1 MSSHEYLVEV
11 LYPQPVYKSY
21 HYLSKSPLQPGQR
34 VLVRIRSSRTVGLV
48 YKCEVLALDKLS
60 PNIKYKEIEE
70 VLEDYP
76 IYPES
81 LFPFLQS
88 VANYYLTPLSLV
100 LKAAL
105 PSGLFKV
112 PTKRLSLT
120 SYGRSLVL
128 QREDL
133 ASLRVLLDKELSLRE
148 ILKRASLSRNEIKKL
163 ESQGILNIKTELP
176 ASRFSK
182 ERVVRVRKR
191 EGLPPELKELFEET
205 EELPYSLLVK
215 KLTSRKIKGFI
226 KQGYLEVYEIPK
238 LRKINLM
245 AEDIVSH
252 ALTPLQERV
261 AEGIWE
267 RVQSFTFQP
276 ILLYGI
282 TGSGKTLVYLE
293 LIKRVL
299 AEGKN
304 VLVLLPEIV
313 LTSYMERQILR
324 RFEGEVAVLHSAL
337 SPSQRLAEWM
347 RVLRGEARV
356 VVGTRSAVFA
366 PVDNLGLI
374 IVDEEHDPS
383 YKEENFAPRYQAR
396 DVALMRGSLYGIPV
410 LLGSGT
416 PSVKS
421 FYFAKKGKYHY
432 FELLERPKTILPEVQ
447 LVENRSFSLFTKEAL
462 AEIEKTLEA
471 SKSVFVFL
479 NRRGYAPLVRCED
492 CNSVFT
498 CPNCELPLTYH
509 LDDRALKCHHCFFEI
524 SSRILCPNCGSCY
537 VKYLR
542 AGTERVEEELKR
554 LFPTFDIVR
563 FDRDSAGSEK
573 RLNELLERLYSPHPK
588 IIVSTQMGVHGHN
601 FPRVSLVVVLRAEE
615 GLLIPTYNSAERAF
629 QLIMQAL
636 GRAGRRDE
644 RGKVLLQSAFPEHYV
659 VRYALAQDYKGFFEE
674 EIRRRRDFVYP
685 PFVRLAVLKL
695 SCVKEEKVVEVGE
708 ALWREL
714 EKVRKERGLNCVVYP
729 PAPAPLR
736 KLRGLYRWH
745 ILIKSSRHEYL
756 RELLSSG
763 VFLSP
768 RASFGSSDLSPRALA
783 RGLFV
788 KNYGIKVELDLD
800 PEDLM

>member
-11 LYPQPVYKSY
+11 LYPQPVAKSY
-21 HYLSKSPLQPGQR
+21 HYLSKNPLQPGQR
-34 VLVRIRSSRTVGLV
+34 VLVRIRGSLTVGLV
-48 YKCEVLALDKLS
+48 YRCEVLTLDKLD

-81 LFPFLQS
+81 LFPFLES

-105 PSGLFKV
+105 PSGLFKI

-120 SYGRSLVL
+120 PYGRSLVL

-148 ILKRASLSRNEIKKL
+148 FLRRTSLSRNEIKKF

-182 ERVVRVRKR
+182 ERIVRVRKR
-191 EGLPPELKELFEET
+191 EELPPELKGLFEET
-205 EELPYSLLVK
+205 DELPYSLLAK
-215 KLTSRKIKGFI
+215 KLPSRKLKDLIK
-226 KQGYLEVYEIPK
+226 KGYLEVYEIPK

-267 RVQSFTFQP
+267 KVRSFTFQP
-276 ILLYGI
+276 ILLYGV

-356 VVGTRSAVFA
+356 VIGTRSAVFA
-366 PVDNLGLI
+366 PVENLGLI

-396 DVALMRGSLYGIPV
+396 DLALMRGFLYGIPV

-432 FELLERPKTILPEVQ
+432 FELLERPKTLPPEVK

-462 AEIEKTLEA
+462 HEIEKALQAER
-471 SKSVFVFL
+471 SVFVFL

-498 CPNCELPLTYH
+498 CPNCDLPLTYH

-524 SSRILCPNCGSCY
+524 SSRILCPNCGSGY

-542 AGTERVEEELKR
+542 AGTERVEEELKKH
-554 LFPTFDIVR
+554 FPTFDIVR
-563 FDRDSAGSEK
+563 FDRDTAGSEK

-601 FPRVSLVVVLRAEE
+601 FPRVSLVVVLKAEE

-636 GRAGRRDE
+636 GRAGRKDE

-659 VRYALAQDYKGFFEE
+659 IRYAVAQDYKGFFEE

-685 PFVRLAVLKL
+685 PFVRLAVLRL
-695 SCVKEEKVVEVGE
+695 SGVKEEKVVEVGE
-708 ALWREL
+708 VLWREL
-714 EKVRKERGLNCVVYP
+714 EKVRKERGLNCLVYP

-736 KLRGLYRWH
+736 KLRGLYRWY

-763 VFLSP
+763 VL
-768 RASFGSSDLSPRALA
+768 G
-783 RGLFV
+783 

-800 PEDLM
+800 PEFLM

>member
-1 MSSHEYLVEV
+1 MSSHEYLVKV
-11 LYPQPVYKSY
+11 IYPQPVSKVYA
-21 HYLSKSPLQPGQR
+21 YLSKSALQPGQR
-34 VLVRIRSSRTVGLV
+34 VLVRIRGSFTVGLV
-48 YKCEVLALDKLS
+48 YKCEVLTLDKLS

-81 LFPFLQS
+81 LFPFLES
-88 VANYYLTPLSLV
+88 VASYYLTPLSLV

-120 SYGRSLVL
+120 PYGRSLVL

-148 ILKRASLSRNEIKKL
+148 FLRRTSLSRNEIKKL
-163 ESQGILNIKTELP
+163 ESQGILNIKIELP

-182 ERVVRVRKR
+182 ERIVRVRKR
-191 EGLPPELKELFEET
+191 EELPPELKELFEET
-205 EELPYSLLVK
+205 DELPYSLLVK
-215 KLTSRKIKGFI
+215 KLTSRKIKGFV

-245 AEDIVSH
+245 AEDIANH

-261 AEGIWE
+261 VEGIWE
-267 RVQSFTFQP
+267 KVKSFTFQP
-276 ILLYGI
+276 ILLYGV

-299 AEGKN
+299 AEGKS

-337 SPSQRLAEWM
+337 PPSQRLAEWM
-347 RVLRGEARV
+347 RILRGEARV
-356 VVGTRSAVFA
+356 VLGTRSAVFA
-366 PVDNLGLI
+366 PLENLGLI

-432 FELLERPKTILPEVQ
+432 FELLERPKTLPPEVK
-447 LVENRSFSLFTKEAL
+447 LVENRSFTLFTKEAL

-524 SSRILCPNCGSCY
+524 SSRILCPNCGSGY

-554 LFPTFDIVR
+554 HFPIFDIVR
-563 FDRDSAGSEK
+563 FDRDTAGSEK
-573 RLNELLERLYSPHPK
+573 RLKELLERLYSPHSINPDGG
-588 IIVSTQMGVHGHN
+588 S
-601 FPRVSLVVVLRAEE
+601 RA
-615 GLLIPTYNSAERAF
+615 
-629 QLIMQAL
+629 
-636 GRAGRRDE
+636 
-644 RGKVLLQSAFPEHYV
+644 
-659 VRYALAQDYKGFFEE
+659 
-674 EIRRRRDFVYP
+674 
-685 PFVRLAVLKL
+685 
-695 SCVKEEKVVEVGE
+695 
-708 ALWREL
+708 
-714 EKVRKERGLNCVVYP
+714 
-729 PAPAPLR
+729 
-736 KLRGLYRWH
+736 
-745 ILIKSSRHEYL
+745 
-756 RELLSSG
+756 
-763 VFLSP
+763 
-768 RASFGSSDLSPRALA
+768 
-783 RGLFV
+783 
-788 KNYGIKVELDLD
+788 
-800 PEDLM
+800 

>member
-337 SPSQRLAEWM
+337 PPSQRLAEWM
-347 RVLRGEARV
+347 KILRGEARV

-524 SSRILCPNCGSCY
+524 SSRILCPNCGSGY

-636 GRAGRRDE
+636 GRAGRKDE
-644 RGKVLLQSAFPEHYV
+644 RGTVLLQTAFPEHYV
-659 VRYALAQDYKGFFEE
+659 IRYALAQDYKGFFEE

-708 ALWREL
+708 ALWKEL

-745 ILIKSSRHEYL
+745 ILIKISRHEYL

-763 VFLSP
+763 V
-768 RASFGSSDLSPRALA
+768 LA
-783 RGLFV
+783 

>member
-11 LYPQPVYKSY
+11 LYPQPVSKSY

-48 YKCEVLALDKLS
+48 YKCEVLAHEKLS

-182 ERVVRVRKR
+182 ERIVRVRKR

-205 EELPYSLLVK
+205 EELPYILLVK

-245 AEDIVSH
+245 AEDIVRH

-337 SPSQRLAEWM
+337 PPSQRLAEWM
-347 RVLRGEARV
+347 KILRGEARV

-366 PVDNLGLI
+366 PVENLGLI

-462 AEIEKTLEA
+462 HEIEKALQA

-554 LFPTFDIVR
+554 LFPTLDIVR

-636 GRAGRRDE
+636 EEGM
-644 RGKVLLQSAFPEHYV
+644 RGARFFCRVPFQSTM
-659 VRYALAQDYKGFFEE
+659 
-674 EIRRRRDFVYP
+674 
-685 PFVRLAVLKL
+685 
-695 SCVKEEKVVEVGE
+695 
-708 ALWREL
+708 W
-714 EKVRKERGLNCVVYP
+714 
-729 PAPAPLR
+729 
-736 KLRGLYRWH
+736 
-745 ILIKSSRHEYL
+745 
-756 RELLSSG
+756 
-763 VFLSP
+763 
-768 RASFGSSDLSPRALA
+768 
-783 RGLFV
+783 
-788 KNYGIKVELDLD
+788 
-800 PEDLM
+800 

>member
-11 LYPQPVYKSY
+11 LYPQPVAKSY
-21 HYLSKSPLQPGQR
+21 HYLSKSSLQPGQR
-34 VLVRIRSSRTVGLV
+34 VLVRIRGSLTVGLV
-48 YKCEVLALDKLS
+48 YKCEVLTLDKLS

-81 LFPFLQS
+81 LFPFLER

-112 PTKRLSLT
+112 PTKRLCLT
-120 SYGRSLVL
+120 PYGRSLVL

-133 ASLRVLLDKELSLRE
+133 AILRILLDKELSLRE
-148 ILKRASLSRNEIKKL
+148 FLRRASLSRNEIKKL
-163 ESQGILNIKTELP
+163 ESQGILNIKTKLS

-182 ERVVRVRKR
+182 ERIVRVRKR
-191 EGLPPELKELFEET
+191 EELPPELKELFEET
-205 EELPYSLLVK
+205 DELPYNLLVK
-215 KLTSRKIKGFI
+215 KLNARKIKGFV
-226 KQGYLEVYEIPK
+226 KEGYLEIYEIPR

-252 ALTPLQERV
+252 ALTPLQQRV

-267 RVQSFTFQP
+267 KVQSFTFQP

-337 SPSQRLAEWM
+337 PPSQRLAEWM
-347 RVLRGEARV
+347 RILRGEARV
-356 VVGTRSAVFA
+356 VIGTRSAVFA
-366 PVDNLGLI
+366 PVENLGLI

-432 FELLERPKTILPEVQ
+432 FELLERPKTLPPEVK

-462 AEIEKTLEA
+462 AQIEKTLFA
-471 SKSVFVFL
+471 GKSVFVFL

-492 CNSVFT
+492 CHYVFT

-509 LDDRALKCHHCFFEI
+509 LGDKALKCHHCFFEI
-524 SSRILCPNCGSCY
+524 SSGILCSHCGSGY
-537 VKYLR
+537 IKYLR

-554 LFPTFDIVR
+554 HFPTFDIVR

-573 RLNELLERLYSPHPK
+573 RLNELIGRLYSPHPK

-615 GLLIPTYNSAERAF
+615 GLLIPTYKSTERAF

-636 GRAGRRDE
+636 GRAGRKDE
-644 RGKVLLQSAFPEHYV
+644 RGTVLLQTAFPEHYV
-659 VRYALAQDYKGFFEE
+659 IKYALAQDYKGFFEE
-674 EIRRRRDFVYP
+674 EIRRRKDFVYP

-695 SCVKEEKVVEVGE
+695 SGVKEEKVVEVGE
-708 ALWREL
+708 VLWREL
-714 EKVRKERGLNCVVYP
+714 EKVRKERGLNCLVYP

-763 VFLSP
+763 VLLSP
-768 RASFGSSDLSPRALA
+768 RASA
-783 RGLFV
+783 RGLPF
-788 KNYGIKVELDLD
+788 KIHGIKVELDLD

>member
-11 LYPQPVYKSY
+11 IYPQPVSKAY

-34 VLVRIRSSRTVGLV
+34 VLVRIRGSLTVGLV
-48 YKCEVLALDKLS
+48 YKCEVFTLDKLS

-81 LFPFLQS
+81 LFPFLES
-88 VANYYLTPLSLV
+88 VASYYLTPLSLV
-100 LKAAL
+100 IKAAL

-120 SYGRSLVL
+120 PYGRNLVL

-133 ASLRVLLDKELSLRE
+133 ASLKILLDKGLSLRE
-148 ILKRASLSRNEIKKL
+148 FLKRTSLSRNEIKKF
-163 ESQGILNIKTELP
+163 ESQGILNIKTEIP

-182 ERVVRVRKR
+182 ERIVRVRKR
-191 EGLPPELKELFEET
+191 EGLTAELKEFFEET
-205 EELPYSLLVK
+205 DELPYSLLVK
-215 KLTSRKIKGFI
+215 KLTSRKLKGLI

-245 AEDIVSH
+245 AEDIANH

-261 AEGIWE
+261 VEGIWE
-267 RVQSFTFQP
+267 KVQSFTFQP
-276 ILLYGI
+276 ILLYGV

-299 AEGKN
+299 AEGKK

-337 SPSQRLAEWM
+337 PPSQRLAEWM
-347 RVLRGEARV
+347 RILRGEARV
-356 VVGTRSAVFA
+356 VIGTRSAVFA
-366 PVDNLGLI
+366 PVENLGLI

-416 PSVKS
+416 PSIKS

-432 FELLERPKTILPEVQ
+432 FELLERPKTLLPEVQ
-447 LVENRSFSLFTKEAL
+447 LVENRSFSLFAKEAL
-462 AEIEKTLEA
+462 AEIERTLKAE
-471 SKSVFVFL
+471 KSVFVFL

-492 CNSVFT
+492 CHYVFT
-498 CPNCELPLTYH
+498 CPNCDLPLTYH

-524 SSRILCPNCGSCY
+524 SSGILCPHCGSGY
-537 VKYLR
+537 IKYLR

-554 LFPTFDIVR
+554 HFPTFDIVR

-601 FPRVSLVVVLRAEE
+601 FPRVSLVVVLRGEE
-615 GLLIPTYNSAERAF
+615 GLLIPTYKSAERAF

-636 GRAGRRDE
+636 GRAGRKDE
-644 RGKVLLQSAFPEHYV
+644 RGKVLLQTGFPEHYV
-659 VRYALAQDYKGFFEE
+659 IRYALALDYKGFFEE
-674 EIRRRRDFVYP
+674 EIKRRKDFVYP

-695 SCVKEEKVVEVGE
+695 SGVKEEKVVEVGE
-708 ALWREL
+708 ALWKEL
-714 EKVRKERGLNCVVYP
+714 EKVRKERGLNCLVYP

-763 VFLSP
+763 VLLSS
-768 RASFGSSDLSPRALA
+768 RASA
-783 RGLFV
+783 RGLLG

>member
-1 MSSHEYLVEV
+1 MNSHEYLVEV
-11 LYPQPVYKSY
+11 IYPQPVSKAY
-21 HYLSKSPLQPGQR
+21 HYLSKSLVKPGQR
-34 VLVRIRSSRTVGLV
+34 VLVRIRGSLTVGLV
-48 YKCEVLALDKLS
+48 YRCEPLSERRLAS
-60 PNIKYKEIEE
+60 NIKYKEIEE

-81 LFPFLQS
+81 LFPLLES
-88 VANYYLTPLSLV
+88 VASYYLTPLSLV

-120 SYGRSLVL
+120 PYGRHLVL
-128 QREDL
+128 QRENL
-133 ASLRVLLDKELSLRE
+133 ASLRILLDKDLSLRE
-148 ILKRASLSRNEIKKL
+148 FLKGTNLSRDEIRRL
-163 ESQGILNIKTELP
+163 EAQGILNIKIELP
-176 ASRFSK
+176 SSRFSR
-182 ERVVRVRKR
+182 ERVVRILKR
-191 EGLPPELKELFEET
+191 EELPPELKDLFEET
-205 EELPYSLLVK
+205 DELPYSVLLK
-215 KLTSRKIKGFI
+215 KLKSRKIRGLVEK
-226 KQGYLEVYEIPK
+226 GYLEIYEIPR
-238 LRKINLM
+238 LRKINLTT
-245 AEDIVSH
+245 EDIANY

-261 AEGIWE
+261 TEGIWE
-267 RVQSFTFQP
+267 KVKSFTFQP

-304 VLVLLPEIV
+304 VLVLLPEII

-337 SPSQRLAEWM
+337 PPGQRLAEWM
-347 RVLRGEARV
+347 RILRGEARV
-356 VVGTRSAVFA
+356 IIGTRSAVFA
-366 PVDNLGLI
+366 PVENLGLI

-396 DVALMRGSLYGIPV
+396 DVALLRGSLYGIPV

-432 FELLERPKTILPEVQ
+432 FELLERPMTLPPKVK
-447 LVENRSFSLFTKEAL
+447 LVENRSFSLFTREAL
-462 AEIEKTLEA
+462 EEIEKTLKA
-471 SKSVFVFL
+471 SKSVFIFL

-492 CNSVFT
+492 CHYVFT

-509 LDDRALKCHHCFFEI
+509 LDDESLKCHHCFFEI
-524 SSRILCPNCGSCY
+524 KSGILCPNCGSGY

-554 LFPTFDIVR
+554 IFPSVNIVR
-563 FDRDSAGSEK
+563 FDRDTAGSEK
-573 RLNELLERLYSPHPK
+573 RINELLERLYSPHPK

-615 GLLIPTYNSAERAF
+615 GLLIPTYKSAERAF

-636 GRAGRRDE
+636 GRAGRKDE
-644 RGKVLLQSAFPEHYV
+644 PGMVILQTGFPEHYV
-659 VRYALAQDYKGFFEE
+659 LRYALAQDYKGFFEE
-674 EIRRRRDFVYP
+674 EIKRRKEFVYP

-695 SCVKEEKVVEVGE
+695 SGVKEEKVVEVGE
-708 ALWREL
+708 ALWQEL
-714 EKVRKERGLNCVVYP
+714 EKERRKKGLNCLVYP

-756 RELLSSG
+756 KELLFSK
-763 VFLSP
+763 VL
-768 RASFGSSDLSPRALA
+768 L
-783 RGLFV
+783 
-788 KNYGIKVELDLD
+788 KNFGIKVELDLD

>member
-11 LYPQPVYKSY
+11 LYPQPVAKAY

-34 VLVRIRSSRTVGLV
+34 VLVRIRGSLTVGLV
-48 YKCEVLALDKLS
+48 YKCEVLTLDKLS

-81 LFPFLQS
+81 LFPFLES
-88 VANYYLTPLSLV
+88 VASYYLTPLSLV

-120 SYGRSLVL
+120 PYGRSLVL

-148 ILKRASLSRNEIKKL
+148 FLRRAPLSRNEIKKL
-163 ESQGILNIKTELP
+163 EAQGILNIKTKLS

-182 ERVVRVRKR
+182 ERIVRVRKR
-191 EGLPPELKELFEET
+191 EGLPPELKGLFEET
-205 EELPYSLLVK
+205 NELPYSLLVK
-215 KLTSRKIKGFI
+215 KLNARKIKGFV
-226 KQGYLEVYEIPK
+226 KQGYLEIYEIPR

-261 AEGIWE
+261 VEGIWE
-267 RVQSFTFQP
+267 KVQSFTFQP

-299 AEGKN
+299 AEAKN

-313 LTSYMERQILR
+313 LTSYMERQILK

-337 SPSQRLAEWM
+337 PPSQRLAEWM
-347 RVLRGEARV
+347 RILRGEARV
-356 VVGTRSAVFA
+356 VIGTRSAVFA
-366 PVDNLGLI
+366 PVENLGLI

-432 FELLERPKTILPEVQ
+432 FELLERPKTLPPEVK
-447 LVENRSFSLFTKEAL
+447 LVENKSFSLFTKEAL
-462 AEIEKTLEA
+462 AEIERTLEA

-492 CNSVFT
+492 CHYVFT

-509 LDDRALKCHHCFFEI
+509 LDDKALKCHHCFFEI
-524 SSRILCPNCGSCY
+524 SSRILCPNCGSGY

-554 LFPTFDIVR
+554 HFPAFDIVR
-563 FDRDSAGSEK
+563 FDRDTAGSEK

-636 GRAGRRDE
+636 GRAGRKDE
-644 RGKVLLQSAFPEHYV
+644 RGKVILQTAFPEHYV
-659 VRYALAQDYKGFFEE
+659 IRYALVQDYKGFFEE
-674 EIRRRRDFVYP
+674 EIRRRRAFVYP
-685 PFVRLAVLKL
+685 PFVRFAVLRL
-695 SCVKEEKVVEVGE
+695 SGVKEEKVVEVGE
-708 ALWREL
+708 VLWREL

-745 ILIKSSRHEYL
+745 ILIKTSRHEYL
-756 RELLSSG
+756 KEL
-763 VFLSP
+763 V
-768 RASFGSSDLSPRALA
+768 SFGVL
-783 RGLFV
+783 G
-788 KNYGIKVELDLD
+788 KKYGIKVELDLD
-800 PEDLM
+800 PESLM

>member
-11 LYPQPVYKSY
+11 IYPQPVSKAY

-34 VLVRIRSSRTVGLV
+34 VLVRIRGSLTVGLV
-48 YKCEVLALDKLS
+48 YRCEPLSKEKLT
-60 PNIKYKEIEE
+60 PNLKYKEIEE

-81 LFPFLQS
+81 LFLFLQR

-100 LKAAL
+100 VKSAL

-120 SYGRSLVL
+120 PFGRHLVL
-128 QREDL
+128 QRDNL
-133 ASLRVLLDKELSLRE
+133 TSLRILLDKELSLRE
-148 ILKRASLSRNEIKKL
+148 FLKRTNLSRNEIRKL
-163 ESQGILNIKTELP
+163 EAQGILNVKIELP
-176 ASRFSK
+176 SSRFSK
-182 ERVVRVRKR
+182 EKVARIIKR
-191 EGLPPELKELFEET
+191 EEMPPELKELFEET
-205 EELPYSLLVK
+205 DELPYSLLLK
-215 KLTSRKIKGFI
+215 KLNSRKIKNLV
-226 KQGYLEVYEIPK
+226 KKGYLEIYEIPK
-238 LRKINLM
+238 LRKINLI
-245 AEDIVSH
+245 AEDTVDY
-252 ALTPLQERV
+252 ALTPLQERIV
-261 AEGIWE
+261 GGIWE
-267 RVQSFTFQP
+267 KVKTFTFQP

-304 VLVLLPEIV
+304 VLVLLPEII

-337 SPSQRLAEWM
+337 PPGQRLAEWM
-347 RVLRGEARV
+347 KILREEARIV
-356 VVGTRSAVFA
+356 IGTRSAVFA
-366 PVDNLGLI
+366 PVQNLGLI

-396 DVALMRGSLYGIPV
+396 DVALLRGSLYGIPV

-432 FELLERPKTILPEVQ
+432 FELLERPKTLPPEVK
-447 LVENRSFSLFTKEAL
+447 LVENRSFSLFTREAL
-462 AEIEKTLEA
+462 EEIERTLKA

-492 CNSVFT
+492 CHYVFT
-498 CPNCELPLTYH
+498 CPNCDLPLTYH
-509 LDDRALKCHHCFFEI
+509 LDDDALKCHHCFFEI
-524 SSRILCPNCGSCY
+524 KSGTLCPNCGSGY

-554 LFPTFDIVR
+554 FFPSADIVR
-563 FDRDSAGSEK
+563 FDRDTAGSE
-573 RLNELLERLYSPHPK
+573 RRINELLERLYSPHPK

-601 FPRVSLVVVLRAEE
+601 FPRVALVVVLRAEE
-615 GLLIPTYNSAERAF
+615 GLLIPTYKSAERAF
-629 QLIMQAL
+629 QLVMQAL
-636 GRAGRRDE
+636 GRAGRKDE
-644 RGKVLLQSAFPEHYV
+644 PGKVILQTGFPEHYV
-659 VRYALAQDYKGFFEE
+659 IRYALAQDYKGFFEE
-674 EIRRRRDFVYP
+674 EIRRRKDFFYP

-695 SCVKEEKVVEVGE
+695 SGVKEEKVVEVGE
-708 ALWREL
+708 ALWHEL
-714 EKVRKERGLNCVVYP
+714 ERVRRERGLNCQVYP

-756 RELLSSG
+756 KELLSSG
-763 VFLSP
+763 VL
-768 RASFGSSDLSPRALA
+768 L
-783 RGLFV
+783 
-788 KNYGIKVELDLD
+788 KNFGIKVELDLD